1 LTTIGIC
8 FVVNLVTT
16 PSLQWWVI
24 PAFAIACGLLFDWM
38 DDKEQASRTGLTTPM
53 VPLSQPP
60 PIPLPTT
67 AAEAAR
73 REQERRAD
81 QSVFGADHV
90 REVRRLSAAVEDLH
104 GRLSVAQ
111 RELLGDVREP
121 VASLE
126 RRVDA
131 LVRQGRQVDAE
142 LRIHDGERL
151 EAELEE
157 ARARVEEASGG
168 PVREEEQAALNVL
181 ERQQETLERVRTQR
195 SRIDARLRRAVG
207 MMRALH
213 LDLIEC
219 LSTDLEGSADTLRR
233 LGDQVRQ
240 VSQSVDALASAVDEV
255 YMSDLP
261 TGAPEPEASRAAK
274 TRRRSPRRS

>member
-1 LTTIGIC
+1 MTIGIC
-8 FVVNLVTT
+8 FLVNLLTT

-24 PAFAIACGLLFDWM
+24 PAFAISCGLLFDWM
-38 DDKEQASRTGLTTPM
+38 DDREAPSGTATSAPLPLT
-53 VPLSQPP
+53 QPP
-60 PIPLPTT
+60 PVPLPTT

-73 REQERRAD
+73 REHARRAAP
-81 QSVFGADHV
+81 SAFGSDHL

-111 RELLGDVREP
+111 RELLGDVQEP
-121 VASLE
+121 VSSIE
-126 RRVDA
+126 SRVEA

-142 LRIHDGERL
+142 LRIHDDERL
-151 EAELEE
+151 EAELVE
-157 ARARVEEASGG
+157 AHGRVEAAAEGAQ
-168 PVREEEQAALNVL
+168 RQEEQAALAVL
-181 ERQQETLERVRTQR
+181 QRQQDTLERVRTQR

-219 LSTDLEGSADTLRR
+219 LSTDLDGSGDTLRR
-233 LGDQVRQ
+233 LGEQVRE

-255 YMSDLP
+255 FLSDLP
-261 TGAPEPEASRAAK
+261 QGRTEQADATPRKA
-274 TRRRSPRRS
+274 RRRSPRRS